1 MLKTKTNILSKIT
14 LMLIPFLL
22 IFTLNYAQNTDELSL
37 PSLNLIPNGIE
48 KNNYLLYSDKS
59 GKLKIELGKL
69 MEEKKMLILKCK
81 SLTAAAPDDKKCQT
95 EITNFK
101 AGLNLLTLK
110 INLFNSELEEIV
122 YNDPALDKISII
134 TYYTLKKDQKLWD
147 EFQKNMSIAKKK
159 LDKDKIIIEQELT
172 KIKSTKQKTKTRY
185 NEGVILSMYTEQ
197 LSNKGFKDSLESP
210 FTGIP
215 YNQMN
220 TQNNSSNNIDS
231 GVVIVSFVIPKEDI
245 DPLEVASRR
254 DNYIPTEK
262 FSLGSPQ
269 AKAELNKLKYK
280 SFNRLIAHS
289 NGATVAECLLN
300 NSLIEVSELN
310 IIGGEK
316 SLINGKS
323 LQQLLDNGTVQ
334 KIVVWVKLDDPAVW
348 ITNLKSKSIDDRT
361 QNFISYKIKN
371 VNNKKEV
378 KKTEVEYKFILNKG
392 SLATL
397 NKIDSQFIVSYFKEI
412 ANEFKIK

>member
-134 TYYTLKKDQKLWD
+134 T
-147 EFQKNMSIAKKK
+147 
-159 LDKDKIIIEQELT
+159 
-172 KIKSTKQKTKTRY
+172 
-185 NEGVILSMYTEQ
+185 G
-197 LSNKGFKDSLESP
+197 
-210 FTGIP
+210 
-215 YNQMN
+215 
-220 TQNNSSNNIDS
+220 SS
-231 GVVIVSFVIPKEDI
+231 
-245 DPLEVASRR
+245 
-254 DNYIPTEK
+254 
-262 FSLGSPQ
+262 
-269 AKAELNKLKYK
+269 
-280 SFNRLIAHS
+280 
-289 NGATVAECLLN
+289 
-300 NSLIEVSELN
+300 
-310 IIGGEK
+310 
-316 SLINGKS
+316 
-323 LQQLLDNGTVQ
+323 
-334 KIVVWVKLDDPAVW
+334 
-348 ITNLKSKSIDDRT
+348 
-361 QNFISYKIKN
+361 
-371 VNNKKEV
+371 
-378 KKTEVEYKFILNKG
+378 
-392 SLATL
+392 
-397 NKIDSQFIVSYFKEI
+397 
-412 ANEFKIK
+412 